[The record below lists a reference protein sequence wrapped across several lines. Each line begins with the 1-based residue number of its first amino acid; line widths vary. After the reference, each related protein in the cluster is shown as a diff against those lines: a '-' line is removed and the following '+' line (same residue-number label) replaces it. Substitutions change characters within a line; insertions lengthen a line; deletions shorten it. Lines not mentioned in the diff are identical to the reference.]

1 LTRFAH
7 LFKQRRPTTTATGR
21 STTVP
26 RVVSREWAERHSR
39 ELAGVALVAL
49 WLLVGTALAVWF
61 SGRIRDW
68 SVMTDELLYA
78 KLATSIADTGSLRP
92 HVHDAPIAVYNQLY
106 PLLLAPLFGTLSPPD
121 AFRAAH
127 VLNAFVMT
135 SAVFPAYL
143 LARQIAGRWWSL
155 AVAALSILVPWMI
168 VTGFLMTEV
177 VAYPAFLWAV
187 LGLQLAIARPSA
199 SRDLLAVGALA
210 LTVLARTQF
219 AALALALPLAIVGHE
234 VGYARSVRAGM
245 RAAFERHRLLAA
257 LYALGAVVLL
267 VAALVDSIGGLLGVY
282 AVTVEEGSLLPSGIW
297 ASAAQ
302 HLDAVAIGCGLVPF
316 VVGGGWLLASAVRPR
331 TRPEHAFAT
340 LVLLTTLVLTFEVA
354 SFSVRFGDDA
364 VRDRYL
370 FYVVP
375 LLLAATAAALSTAR
389 ARDVA
394 IGAGALTA
402 FFAAT
407 AAGLPFETFTGV
419 WIDSPASVLNDLL
432 IEQSGSLGT
441 GAFVALL
448 GLFAGIVLVLALLFV
463 SRIPLAVAV
472 VGALALFSILTLRS
486 EVDRVVGST
495 GLSGRPLAE
504 KAGTKLD
511 WVDGAVPAGE
521 EAALVA
527 FPVSTAW
534 DTTAIRWWDVE
545 LWNRRIG
552 RAYAGPDG
560 NFAYTPF
567 SHDELEIDGKAGAVS
582 VDDSVGYAVVA
593 PRDPRFELAGRTVA
607 ENVGL
612 EVRAL
617 ERPYR
622 LLWSTRGLQT
632 DGWTTPGRA
641 AQVRVHG
648 SGPTRVSITLRA
660 PDADDASYEV
670 SVGEVRRAGTLEPA
684 SERVERLTVCAP
696 AEVLV
701 TGTSEARIPA
711 VQLSPTV
718 EGTRR
723 VGVLPGPIRVR
734 PLPGGC

>member
-1 LTRFAH
+1 
-7 LFKQRRPTTTATGR
+7 
-21 STTVP
+21 
-26 RVVSREWAERHSR
+26 VVSRGWVERHSS
-39 ELAGVALVAL
+39 AVVGVALAAL
-49 WLLVGTALAVWF
+49 WLLVGTLLAVWF

-78 KLATSIADTGSLRP
+78 KLATSIADGSLRP
-92 HVHDAPIAVYNQLY
+92 SVHGAPIAVYNQLY

-121 AFRAAH
+121 AFRVAH
-127 VLNAFVMT
+127 VLNAFVMA

-143 LARQIAGRWWSL
+143 LARQVAGHWWSL
-155 AVAALSILVPWMI
+155 AVGALSILVPWMI

-177 VAYPAFLWAV
+177 VAYPAFLWAL
-187 LGLQLAIARPSA
+187 LGLQLAVADPSPR
-199 SRDLLAVGALA
+199 RDLVAVGALA
-210 LTVLARTQF
+210 LAAFARTQF
-219 AALALALPLAIVGHE
+219 AALAAVLPLAILAHE
-234 VGYARSVRAGM
+234 VGYARSLRGGL
-245 RAAFERHRLLAA
+245 RAALERHRVGAA
-257 LYALGAVVLL
+257 LYGLGGLALLA
-267 VAALVDSIGGLLGVY
+267 AALVDSVGGLLGVY
-282 AVTVEEGSLLPSGIW
+282 AVTLEEGALLPSGIW
-297 ASAAQ
+297 ASAAK

-316 VVGGGWLLASAVRPR
+316 LVGGGWLLVSAARPR
-331 TRPEHAFAT
+331 SRVEHAFAT
-340 LVLLTTLVLTFEVA
+340 LALLTITVLTFEVA
-354 SFSVRFGDDA
+354 SFAVRFGDDA

-394 IGAGALTA
+394 IGAGTVTA

-407 AAGLPFETFTGV
+407 AASLSFETFTGV
-419 WIDSPASVLNDLL
+419 WIDSPASVLNDQL
-432 IEQSGSLGT
+432 IEQSGGLGT

-463 SRIPLAVAV
+463 PRMPLAVTV

-486 EVDRVVGST
+486 EVDRVVGDR

-504 KAGTKLD
+504 PAGTVLD
-511 WVDGAVPAGE
+511 WVDSVVPE
-521 EAALVA
+521 DEDVALLP

-545 LWNRRIG
+545 FWNRRPE
-552 RAYAGPDG
+552 RAYVDPDG

-567 SHDELEIDGKAGAVS
+567 THERLEFDEQTGAIPTA
-582 VDDSVGYAVVA
+582 DDAPAYVVVA
-593 PRDPRFELAGRTVA
+593 PRDARFELAGRTIA

-622 LLWSTRGLQT
+622 LVWSTRGLQA
-632 DGWTTPGRA
+632 DGWTRPGRLA
-641 AQVRVHG
+641 VVTVYG
-648 SGPTRVSITLRA
+648 TGPMRVSINVRA
-660 PDADDASYEV
+660 PDEDPASYEV
-670 SVGEVRRAGTLEPA
+670 LVERERRSGTLA
-684 SERVERLTVCAP
+684 AATERSERLTVCAP
-696 AEVLV
+696 AVVLIR
-701 TGTSEARIPA
+701 GTSDARIPA

-723 VGVLPGPIRVR
+723 VGVLPGPIAVR
-734 PLPGGC
+734 PLRGGC

>member
-1 LTRFAH
+1 
-7 LFKQRRPTTTATGR
+7 
-21 STTVP
+21 
-26 RVVSREWAERHSR
+26 VVSRGWVERHSG
-39 ELAGVALVAL
+39 AVVGAALVAL
-49 WLLVGTALAVWF
+49 WLLVGTVLAVWF

-78 KLATSIADTGSLRP
+78 KLATSIADGSLRP
-92 HVHDAPIAVYNQLY
+92 SVHGAPIAVFNQLY
-106 PLLLAPLFGTLSPPD
+106 PLLLAPLFGAMSPPD
-121 AFRAAH
+121 AFRTAH

-143 LARQIAGRWWSL
+143 LARQVAGRWWSL

-177 VAYPAFLWAV
+177 VAYPAFLWAL
-187 LGLQLAIARPSA
+187 LGLQLAIADPTPR
-199 SRDLLAVGALA
+199 RDLLAVGALA
-210 LTVLARTQF
+210 LAVFARTQF
-219 AALALALPLAIVGHE
+219 AALAAVLPLAILGHE
-234 VGYARSVRAGM
+234 IGYARSLRGGL
-245 RAAFERHRLLAA
+245 RAALERHRLLAV
-257 LYALGAVVLL
+257 LYGVGAVVLL
-267 VAALVDSIGGLLGVY
+267 VAALVDSVGGLLGVY
-282 AVTVEEGSLLPSGIW
+282 AVTVEEGALLPAGIW

-331 TRPEHAFAT
+331 SRVEHAYAT
-340 LVLLTTLVLTFEVA
+340 LALLTTVVLTFEVA

-394 IGAGALTA
+394 IGAGAVTV

-407 AAGLPFETFTGV
+407 AATLSFETFTGV

-432 IEQSGSLGT
+432 IEQSGGLGT

-448 GLFAGIVLVLALLFV
+448 GLFVGIVLVLALLFV
-463 SRIPLAVAV
+463 PRRPLAVTV

-504 KAGTKLD
+504 PPGVVLD
-511 WVDGAVPAGE
+511 WVDSVVPDDE

-545 LWNRRIG
+545 LWNRG
-552 RAYAGPDG
+552 VARAYVGPDD

-567 SHDELEIDGKAGAVS
+567 SHDELGVDGETGEVTL
-582 VDDSVGYAVVA
+582 DGDVGYAVVA

-617 ERPYR
+617 DRPYR
-622 LLWSTRGLQT
+622 LVWSTRGLQA
-632 DGWTTPGRA
+632 DGWTTPGRTA
-641 AQVRVHG
+641 YLTVY
-648 SGPTRVSITLRA
+648 GPGPKRVSITLRA
-660 PDADDASYEV
+660 PDADSASYEV
-670 SVGEVRRAGTLEPA
+670 SLGRERRTGTLAAA
-684 SERVERLTVCAP
+684 SERIERFIVCGQSEIAI
-696 AEVLV
+696 VS
-701 TGTSEARIPA
+701 TSRARIPE

-718 EGTRR
+718 EGTRS
-723 VGVLPGPIRVR
+723 VGVLPGPIAVR

>member
-1 LTRFAH
+1 
-7 LFKQRRPTTTATGR
+7 
-21 STTVP
+21 
-26 RVVSREWAERHSR
+26 VVSRGWIERHSS
-39 ELAGVALVAL
+39 AVVGAALVAL
-49 WLLVGTALAVWF
+49 WLLVGTVLAVWF

-78 KLATSIADTGSLRP
+78 KLATSLADGSLRP
-92 HVHDAPIAVYNQLY
+92 RVHGAPIAVYNQLY

-121 AFRAAH
+121 AFRVAH
-127 VLNAFVMT
+127 VLNAFVMS

-143 LARQIAGRWWSL
+143 LARQVAGRWWSF

-177 VAYPAFLWAV
+177 VAYPAFLWAL
-187 LGLQLAIARPSA
+187 LGLQLAIADPSPR
-199 SRDLLAVGALA
+199 RDLVAVGALA
-210 LTVLARTQF
+210 LAVFARTQF
-219 AALALALPLAIVGHE
+219 AALAAVLPLAILVHE
-234 VGYARSVRAGM
+234 VGYARSLRGGA
-245 RAAFERHRLLAA
+245 RAALERHRLLAA
-257 LYALGAVVLL
+257 LYCLGAVALL
-267 VAALVDSIGGLLGVY
+267 AAALVGSIGGLLGVY
-282 AVTVEEGSLLPSGIW
+282 AVTVEEGALLPSGIW
-297 ASAAQ
+297 QSAAK
-302 HLDAVAIGCGLVPF
+302 HVDAVAIGCGLVPF
-316 VVGGGWLLASAVRPR
+316 VVGGGWLLASVVRPR
-331 TRPEHAFAT
+331 SRAEHAYAT
-340 LVLLTTLVLTFEVA
+340 LALLTTIVLTFEVA

-375 LLLAATAAALSTAR
+375 LLLAATAAALSTGR

-394 IGAGALTA
+394 IGAGAITV

-407 AAGLPFETFTGV
+407 AASLSFETFTGV

-432 IEQSGSLGT
+432 IEQSGGLGT

-448 GLFAGIVLVLALLFV
+448 GLFVGIVLLLALLFV
-463 SRIPLAVAV
+463 PRMPLAATV

-504 KAGTKLD
+504 STGVVLD
-511 WVDGAVPAGE
+511 WVDSVVPADE
-521 EAALVA
+521 EVALVA

-545 LWNRRIG
+545 LWNRRVA
-552 RAYAGPDG
+552 RAYVGPDG
-560 NFAYTPF
+560 KFTYTPF
-567 SHDELEIDGKAGAVS
+567 SHDQLALDAQTGEVTVDGAV
-582 VDDSVGYAVVA
+582 GYVVVA
-593 PRDPRFELAGRTVA
+593 PRDPRFQLAGRTVA

-622 LLWSTRGLQT
+622 LVWSTRGLQT
-632 DGWTTPGRA
+632 DGWTRPGRPA
-641 AQVRVHG
+641 YVTIYG
-648 SGPTRVSITLRA
+648 SGRIRVSINLRA
-660 PDADDASYEV
+660 PDQAPARYVISHE
-670 SVGEVRRAGTLEPA
+670 EERRTGTLA
-684 SERVERLTVCAP
+684 AGSDRIERVVVCAP
-696 AEVLV
+696 AEVQIS
-701 TGTSEARIPA
+701 GTSRGRIPA

-723 VGVLPGPIRVR
+723 VGVLPGPIAVR
-734 PLPGGC
+734 PLRGGC